1 MATTNTNRKKRS
13 DRNHV
18 IYELVNTITGASYL
32 GITAAIGRRFNY
44 SAVLRFQKHCSRAR
58 RENKGWKLYA
68 DMREYGTDVY
78 DVFVLDVV
86 RGKKAAH
93 QLEVKLLKEFKYE
106 LNSTH

>member
-1 MATTNTNRKKRS
+1 MATTTTNRKKRT

-58 RENKGWKLYA
+58 RENKGWKLYT

-93 QLEVKLLKEFKYE
+93 QLEVKLLKEFQYE